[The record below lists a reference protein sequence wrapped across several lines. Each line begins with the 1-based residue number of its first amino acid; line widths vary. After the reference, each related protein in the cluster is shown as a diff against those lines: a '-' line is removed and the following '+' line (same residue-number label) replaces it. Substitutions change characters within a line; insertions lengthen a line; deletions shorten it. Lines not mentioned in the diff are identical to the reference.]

1 MLNTDNLINSRAQTE
16 MSGTESQDDSK
27 LKDPMEEF
35 LSAVGMAILK
45 PTEKNNKV
53 ASEALKRVDCN
64 PLSYAHIRTKI
75 TDDHNEHT
83 FFALRATLLQSLDP
97 LSTARSSQ
105 TSSGHAYTVSITGLQ
120 G

>member
-1 MLNTDNLINSRAQTE
+1 MLNTNNLIYSRAQTE

-64 PLSYAHIRTKI
+64 PLSYAHIRSK
-75 TDDHNEHT
+75 NY
-83 FFALRATLLQSLDP
+83 
-97 LSTARSSQ
+97 
-105 TSSGHAYTVSITGLQ
+105 G
-120 G
+120 

>member
-1 MLNTDNLINSRAQTE
+1 

-53 ASEALKRVDCN
+53 ASDALKRVDCN

-83 FFALRATLLQSLDP
+83 FFDFALPYSSLLTLCPPPVALEPAPVGLPCFTLVTEISL
-97 LSTARSSQ
+97 ARRRNPHLRQ
-105 TSSGHAYTVSITGLQ
+105 R
-120 G
+120 